1 MYSKDVKITVYKT
14 IDDMSRIQYG
24 DYVIQIYVYL
34 ENYDEIK
41 INHYI
46 IDKDGEEVEGFDCLL
61 DAFNYIDNI

>member
-24 DYVIQIYVYL
+24 DHVIQIYGYN
-34 ENYDEIK
+34 ENSEVK
-41 INHYI
+41 LQHFI
-46 IDKDGEEVEGFDCLL
+46 IDRDGEEVEGFDCLL